1 MGTEKRGDI
10 DGMIKEWNVKI
21 DGRDMDEYEIIDA
34 IMDSRGIVDTYR
46 FMNPS
51 EDDMVPF
58 CEMHGLDEGC
68 QMVLG
73 AIERGD
79 QFIVHWDVD
88 QDGNSA
94 GAIMT
99 RYLLNYT
106 DNVLTIINEGKIHG
120 VEDFDLSLLD
130 NNTVLI
136 VVDSINN
143 DPNVYKR
150 ILDTGAKLCVLDH
163 HMIEQ
168 QLLDANLPFCLIS
181 SANNYPNPAL
191 CGAGVV
197 FKFCQYIDS
206 VTWNDYADEYW
217 DLAAAGI
224 IADMCDVS
232 EASPE
237 NRYICHMGFT
247 NQKNPAISKINGS
260 FGFDAKAVSFGLA
273 PLVNA
278 ACRTNENNKAKSLFL
293 ADDTKEV
300 TSLIRD
306 LKKCKVKQN
315 DVVADQM
322 GYLIEQGDSQLN
334 NKCMYFFIRED
345 LDADIAGLI
354 GNKLLEKYQR
364 PLFVLKQ
371 HDEQTFGGS
380 MRAVGLQNFTQIVND
395 TGIGQCMGHEL
406 AAGAFIPIDRFDE
419 FKHTIEDALRDVE
432 FKQSIDVD
440 IQLDAEQ
447 ITDSL
452 IRRIKDINKISGAGF
467 PPITVMVCDVD
478 DYEIGDMSKGKHL
491 KITTPNVTFIKWNFN
506 EWDDLWDLEDK
517 QLCGVGQLDSGFFGR
532 TYYRQLILS
541 DFKFEDIW

>member
-1 MGTEKRGDI
+1 
-10 DGMIKEWNVKI
+10 MIKEWNIKI

-51 EDDMVPF
+51 EDDMIPF
-58 CEMHGLDEGC
+58 SEMRGLDEGC
-68 QMVLG
+68 QMVLD

-106 DNVLTIINEGKIHG
+106 DNVSTLINEGKIHG
-120 VEDFDLSLLD
+120 VEDFDLSMLD

-232 EASPE
+232 ESSPE
-237 NRYICHMGFT
+237 NRYICHMGFA
-247 NQKNPAISKINGS
+247 NQKNTAISKINGS

-293 ADDTKEV
+293 SDDTKEV
-300 TSLIRD
+300 ASLIRD
-306 LKKCKVKQN
+306 LKKCKAKQN

-322 GYLIEQGDSQLN
+322 DYLIEQGDSQLN
-334 NKCMYFFIRED
+334 NKCMYFFLRED

-380 MRAVGLQNFTQIVND
+380 MRAVGLQNFAQIVND
-395 TGIGQCMGHEL
+395 IGIGQCMGHEL
-406 AAGAFIPIDRFDE
+406 AAGAFIPIERFDE
-419 FKHTIEDALRDVE
+419 FKRTIEDALRDVE

-440 IQLDAEQ
+440 IQLDANQ

-467 PPITVMVCDVD
+467 PSITVMVGDID

-491 KITTPNVTFIKWNFN
+491 KITTPNVTLIKWNFN